1 MPLRSDDPSAAL
13 KGILLA
19 ITAWQIVPAMDG
31 LAKHLGAF
39 YPVAQLVWARFF
51 FHFLIVMP
59 VVFWRHGPRAM
70 MTPRPLLQIARG
82 GFLLAA
88 TLLFFSAI
96 QHIGLANAIAL
107 VFLAPILV
115 TALSPYTLGESVPW
129 SRWVAVL
136 FGFAAV
142 LVIVRPG
149 FEGFHWANLLAVGTA
164 VCFGLYLLSTRVL
177 SGTAPPLV
185 TLAYQSVLGLV
196 VMSAVLP
203 FVWVTPP
210 LGELALMAA
219 IGVIAAVGHF
229 LLIKAFEYAD
239 ASLLAPCGYTEIVMA
254 TIIGYVFF
262 GELPDR
268 WTWLGIAMIVATAV
282 YLSLPRR
289 R

>member
-1 MPLRSDDPSAAL
+1 M
-13 KGILLA
+13 
-19 ITAWQIVPAMDG
+19 
-31 LAKHLGAF
+31 
-39 YPVAQLVWARFF
+39 
-51 FHFLIVMP
+51 
-59 VVFWRHGPRAM
+59 
-70 MTPRPLLQIARG
+70 
-82 GFLLAA
+82 
-88 TLLFFSAI
+88 
-96 QHIGLANAIAL
+96 
-107 VFLAPILV
+107 
-115 TALSPYTLGESVPW
+115 PW